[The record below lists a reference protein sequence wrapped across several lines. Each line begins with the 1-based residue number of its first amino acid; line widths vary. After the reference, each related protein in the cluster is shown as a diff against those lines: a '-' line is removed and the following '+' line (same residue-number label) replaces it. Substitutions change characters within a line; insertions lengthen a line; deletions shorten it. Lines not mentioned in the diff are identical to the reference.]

1 MGSWERHLIIVVVF
15 VALRMRM
22 LAVFPA
28 GNLALFGDYA
38 HQCELD
44 LLAVLEVQLLH
55 RGAIQ
60 PSCEMSSIPSV
71 QRAGARTSTRPA

>member
-1 MGSWERHLIIVVVF
+1 MCSWEWHLIIVVLF

-22 LAVFPA
+22 LAVFPI
-28 GNLALFGDYA
+28 GNLVLFSDYA
-38 HQCELD
+38 YQCELD
-44 LLAVLEVQLLH
+44 LPAVLEVQFLRH
-55 RGAIQ
+55 GAIQ